1 MSRGIHRNT
10 QCGYEVVEEE
20 QNNFNGF
27 EEKTGVQNYMK
38 WGELGEGQ
46 LILYLMSLNLVL
58 HLIMTFSLDP
68 GDQITGMWKIIY
80 EIEYASGY
88 IL

>member
-1 MSRGIHRNT
+1 
-10 QCGYEVVEEE
+10 
-20 QNNFNGF
+20 
-27 EEKTGVQNYMK
+27 MK